1 MSSLISALPSLGRI
15 LFTAWVGSM
24 NPAVSRPPLVAE
36 AHDCS
41 AWRRRIGHND
51 AQLEPTKRIR
61 VFAMDRSR
69 RLPLPWLRCR
79 SCCGSRSH
87 ENLTRSMIDRVQL
100 TPDVIG
106 VNALALRQ
114 PLGEIPQQAND
125 LLSMQA
131 ASACSRV
138 HREAVLC
145 LTHSLLCPRGVHTLR
160 TIKTTNRI
168 TTSVP
173 IKP

>member
-1 MSSLISALPSLGRI
+1 
-15 LFTAWVGSM
+15 
-24 NPAVSRPPLVAE
+24 
-36 AHDCS
+36 
-41 AWRRRIGHND
+41 
-51 AQLEPTKRIR
+51 
-61 VFAMDRSR
+61 
-69 RLPLPWLRCR
+69 
-79 SCCGSRSH
+79 
-87 ENLTRSMIDRVQL
+87 MIDRVQL

-145 LTHSLLCPRGVHTLR
+145 LTHSLLVHEEFTHCAR
-160 TIKTTNRI
+160 
-168 TTSVP
+168 
-173 IKP
+173 